1 MIESSPTKLLKG
13 WKQKR
18 WTTSAVFLS
27 ELKEKVKE
35 RKSMREMSFYILCSH
50 VGVSPGIALEDEEI
64 VEALK
69 NREDEKVNKLLR
81 TKF

>member
-1 MIESSPTKLLKG
+1 
-13 WKQKR
+13 
-18 WTTSAVFLS
+18 
-27 ELKEKVKE
+27 
-35 RKSMREMSFYILCSH
+35 MSFYILCRN
-50 VGVSPGIALEDEEI
+50 VGVSPAVALEDKEI

>member
-1 MIESSPTKLLKG
+1 
-13 WKQKR
+13 
-18 WTTSAVFLS
+18 
-27 ELKEKVKE
+27 
-35 RKSMREMSFYILCSH
+35 MREMSFYILCSH
-50 VGVSPGIALEDEEI
+50 VGVSLGIALEDEEI

>member
-1 MIESSPTKLLKG
+1 
-13 WKQKR
+13 
-18 WTTSAVFLS
+18 
-27 ELKEKVKE
+27 
-35 RKSMREMSFYILCSH
+35 MREMSFYILCSH
-50 VGVSPGIALEDEEI
+50 VGVNPGSALENKEI

>member
-1 MIESSPTKLLKG
+1 
-13 WKQKR
+13 
-18 WTTSAVFLS
+18 
-27 ELKEKVKE
+27 
-35 RKSMREMSFYILCSH
+35 MREMSFYILCSH
-50 VGVSPGIALEDEEI
+50 VVVSPAVALEDKEI

>member
-1 MIESSPTKLLKG
+1 
-13 WKQKR
+13 
-18 WTTSAVFLS
+18 
-27 ELKEKVKE
+27 
-35 RKSMREMSFYILCSH
+35 MREMSFYILCNH
-50 VGVSPGIALEDEEI
+50 LGISPGVALENEEI